1 MKRKI
6 HGVLLPLLFLT
17 IFSFSGCLV
26 ELETP
31 PTKTV
36 EPTMPATL
44 RPSQTLTP
52 SQTLSPS
59 PSPSEAPT
67 QTPTMTATSTPA
79 PVRWTIEKGD
89 ELFAIALYYGIS
101 LDQLLAANP
110 SVTPN
115 WLSVGTVLEIP
126 VTATPLPTNTATP
139 TPTQTPTQ
147 TPTSDIQPTVS
158 PTSSAPLEINGEP
171 SCYLNPLGELN
182 CLALLHNKGKANLE
196 NPSLSFKLSSKTS
209 DYASELV
216 VFAPLN
222 IIPAGESL
230 PVLATFPSPV
240 PEDYEIQVEIDYWLP
255 TLPEDERYA
264 ELEIVSEKLQISDKK
279 LFAQVSGEIELK
291 KDERDLASLWLL
303 VTAFDE
309 DGKPI
314 GFRRWEANLPLQ
326 AAQNI
331 PFNTFVYSLG
341 PEIAS
346 VSLMAEARYQ
356 SNQAP

>member
-6 HGVLLPLLFLT
+6 RAVLLPLIFLS

-26 ELETP
+26 ELDAP
-31 PTKTV
+31 ATKTI

-52 SQTLSPS
+52 S

-67 QTPTMTATSTPA
+67 QTQTMTATSTPA
-79 PVRWTIEKGD
+79 PVRWTIEEGN
-89 ELFAIALYYGIS
+89 ELMAIAFYYGIS
-101 LDQLLAANP
+101 LEDLLAANP

-115 WLSVGTVLEIP
+115 WMSVGTVLEIP

-139 TPTQTPTQ
+139 TPTQIPTQ
-147 TPTSDIQPTVS
+147 TPTSEHQPTVS
-158 PTSSAPLEINGEP
+158 PDSSAPLEIKGEP
-171 SCYLNPLGELN
+171 DCYLNPLGELN
-182 CLALLHNKGKANLE
+182 CLALLHNKGKTKLE

-255 TLPEDERYA
+255 TLPEDMRYA
-264 ELEIVSEKLQISDKK
+264 EFEILSEKIQISDKK
-279 LFAQVSGEIELK
+279 LFAQVSGEIKLN
-291 KDERDLASLWLL
+291 KDERDLASLMMLA
-303 VTAFDE
+303 TAFDE

-314 GFRRWEANLPLQ
+314 GFRVWEAQLPLN
-326 AAQNI
+326 ASQNT
-331 PFNTFVYSLG
+331 PFSTFVYSLG

-356 SNQAP
+356 SN

>member
-6 HGVLLPLLFLT
+6 HRVLLPLLILT
-17 IFSFSGCLV
+17 ILTFSGCLV
-26 ELETP
+26 ELEAP
-31 PTKTV
+31 ATKTI
-36 EPTMPATL
+36 EPTVPATL
-44 RPSQTLTP
+44 NPSQTLTP
-52 SQTLSPS
+52 SKTLSPS

-79 PVRWTIEKGD
+79 PVLWRLKDGD

-101 LDQLLAANP
+101 LEDLMAANP

-115 WLSVGTVLEIP
+115 WMRVGSVIEIP

-147 TPTSDIQPTVS
+147 TPTSELQPTVS
-158 PTSSAPLEINGEP
+158 PTSSDPLEIKGEP

-196 NPSLSFKLSSKTS
+196 NPSLAFKLSSKSS
-209 DYASELV
+209 DYASEIV

-240 PEDYEIQVEIDYWLP
+240 PEDYEVNVEIDYWLP
-255 TLPEDERYA
+255 MLPEDERYA
-264 ELEIVSEKLQISDKK
+264 GLEIVSEKHQISDKK
-279 LFAQVSGEIELK
+279 LFAQVRGEIKVDKE
-291 KDERDLASLWLL
+291 ERDLASLMLL
-303 VTAFDE
+303 ATAFDE
-309 DGKPI
+309 SGKPI
-314 GFRRWEANLPLQ
+314 GFRVWEAQLPLQ
-326 AAQNI
+326 ASESI
-331 PFNTFVYSLG
+331 PFNTFVYILG

-356 SNQAP
+356 ANQVP

>member
-6 HGVLLPLLFLT
+6 HRVLLPLLFLT
-17 IFSFSGCLV
+17 IFGFSGCLV
-26 ELETP
+26 ELEAP
-31 PTKTV
+31 ATKTI

-44 RPSQTLTP
+44 NPSQTLPPSQTLT
-52 SQTLSPS
+52 PS

-67 QTPTMTATSTPA
+67 QTLTMTATSTPA

-89 ELFAIALYYGIS
+89 ELFAIALFYGIS
-101 LDQLLAANP
+101 LEELLVANP

-147 TPTSDIQPTVS
+147 TPTSDIQPTAS
-158 PTSSAPLEINGEP
+158 PTSSAPLEIKGEP
-171 SCYLNPLGELN
+171 RCYLNPLGELN

-196 NPSLSFKLSSKTS
+196 NPSLAFKLSSKTS
-209 DYASELV
+209 EFVSELV

-222 IIPAGESL
+222 IIPAGEIL
-230 PVLATFPSPV
+230 PVLATFPAPI

-255 TLPEDERYA
+255 TMPEDERYA
-264 ELEIVSEKLQISDKK
+264 ELEIVSEKIQISDKK
-279 LFAQVSGEIELK
+279 LFAQASGEIELK
-291 KDERDLASLWLL
+291 KDERNLASLLIL
-303 VTAFDE
+303 VTAFDQ

-314 GFRRWEANLPLQ
+314 GFRVWEADLPLQ

-346 VSLMAEARYQ
+346 VNLMAEARYQ
-356 SNQAP
+356 TNQSP

>member
-26 ELETP
+26 ELDAP
-31 PTKTV
+31 ATKTV
-36 EPTMPATL
+36 EPTEPATL
-44 RPSQTLTP
+44 KPSQTLTP

-67 QTPTMTATSTPA
+67 QTQTMTATSTPA
-79 PVRWTIEKGD
+79 PVRWTIKKGD
-89 ELFAIALYYGIS
+89 ELMAIAFFYGIS
-101 LDQLLAANP
+101 LEDLLAANP

-115 WLSVGTVLEIP
+115 WMSVGTVLEIP

-139 TPTQTPTQ
+139 TQTQTPTQ
-147 TPTSDIQPTVS
+147 TPTSAIQPTVS
-158 PTSSAPLEINGEP
+158 PTSSAPLEIKGEP

-196 NPSLSFKLSSKTS
+196 NPSLAFKLSSKTS
-209 DYASELV
+209 EFASELV

-230 PVLATFPSPV
+230 PVLATFPVPI
-240 PEDYEIQVEIDYWLP
+240 PEDYEIEVEINYWLP
-255 TLPEDERYA
+255 TMPEDERYA
-264 ELEIVSEKLQISDKK
+264 ELEIVSEKIQISDKK
-279 LFAQVSGEIELK
+279 LFAQVSGEIKLK
-291 KDERDLASLWLL
+291 KDERNLASLWLL

-309 DGKPI
+309 GGEPI
-314 GFRRWEANLPLQ
+314 GFRRWEADLPLT
-326 AAQNI
+326 ANQNVV
-331 PFNTFVYSLG
+331 FNTFVYSLG

-356 SNQAP
+356 TNQAP